1 MANQMVF
8 WFKTMTEHSPEIYMR
23 RALKLAAKGRGKV
36 SPNPMVGCVIVK
48 NDHIIGEGWHMHYG
62 QAHAEVN
69 AINQVADKSQLTG
82 ADLYVSLEP
91 CAHTGKTGPCAN
103 LVASFPFRKVYICN
117 IDSNP
122 LVAGKGLKI
131 IQTAGIQTETGI
143 LKEEGERLNARF
155 FTFMQ
160 KKRPYIILKWAET
173 ADGFIARKDYTS
185 KWISGNLSRQLVHK
199 WRAEEEAIMIGT
211 NTARYDNPSLN
222 VRDWSGNNPTRIVLD
237 RNLSLAIN
245 LNIFDQSQ
253 TTLCYNQLKSDVH
266 GKTIFIKLDQH
277 DAWLPQILTDLYNRK
292 IQSVLVEGGS
302 ALLNS
307 FIENNYWDEI
317 RRFKANDIYFKEG
330 IPAPTVTYS
339 VEYSEKIQND
349 QLEIFLNNPN

>member
-1 MANQMVF
+1 
-8 WFKTMTEHSPEIYMR
+8 MTEHSPEIYMR
-23 RALKLAAKGRGKV
+23 RALELAVKGRGKV

-48 NDHIIGEGWHMHYG
+48 NGNIIGEGWHRQYG

-69 AINQVADKSQLTG
+69 AINQVVDKDLLNG

-91 CAHTGKTGPCAN
+91 CAHVGKTAPCAN

-117 IDSNP
+117 VDPNP
-122 LVAGKGLKI
+122 LVAGKGLEI
-131 IQTAGIQTETGI
+131 IQNAGIQTETNI
-143 LKEEGERLNARF
+143 LKDEGERLNARF

-160 KKRPYIILKWAET
+160 KNRPYIVLKLAET
-173 ADGFIARKDYTS
+173 TDGFIARKDYSS

-199 WRAEEEAIMIGT
+199 WRTEEDAIMVGT
-211 NTARYDNPSLN
+211 NTAKYDNPTLN
-222 VRDWSGNNPTRIVLD
+222 VRDWSGINPTRIVLD
-237 RNLSLAIN
+237 RNLSLMPN

-253 TTLCYNQLKSDVH
+253 STLCYNQLKSDVH
-266 GKTIFIKLDQH
+266 GKTIFIKLNQD

-317 RRFKANDIYFKEG
+317 RRFKATDIYFKEG
-330 IPAPTVTYS
+330 IPAPVLKYS

-349 QLEIFLNNPN
+349 QLEVFLNNPS